1 MINRDY
7 SVTIRTLGTAEDKYQ
22 RTLDSIATQ
31 SIQPKEVIIVLANG
45 YECPK
50 EQLGYERFV
59 FVDKGMVNQRVA
71 CFDESSSEYTLAL
84 DDDVEFSSNFVA
96 SLFDTMEK
104 CKADFVSPL
113 VKEVNISEG
122 RYTLIN
128 KIKDWLL
135 GVSIRKRLKD
145 SFMVKVWRT
154 GGFIVN
160 SAVEDNKQYYSQS
173 GHGTC
178 VRTYKSL
185 ERVAF

>member
-113 VKEVNISEG
+113 VKDCLL
-122 RYTLIN
+122 YTS
-128 KIKDWLL
+128 DAA
-135 GVSIRKRLKD
+135 D
-145 SFMVKVWRT
+145 
-154 GGFIVN
+154 
-160 SAVEDNKQYYSQS
+160 E
-173 GHGTC
+173 
-178 VRTYKSL
+178 
-185 ERVAF
+185 

>member
-71 CFDESSSEYTLAL
+71 CFPQIL
-84 DDDVEFSSNFVA
+84 
-96 SLFDTMEK
+96 
-104 CKADFVSPL
+104 
-113 VKEVNISEG
+113 
-122 RYTLIN
+122 
-128 KIKDWLL
+128 WLL
-135 GVSIRKRLKD
+135 YLLLWKSVKRIL
-145 SFMVKVWRT
+145 FLRW
-154 GGFIVN
+154 
-160 SAVEDNKQYYSQS
+160 
-173 GHGTC
+173 
-178 VRTYKSL
+178 
-185 ERVAF
+185 

>member
-1 MINRDY
+1 M
-7 SVTIRTLGTAEDKYQ
+7 TIRTLGTAEDKYQ

-113 VKEVNISEG
+113 LKINLFLRSSGKSRTLG
-122 RYTLIN
+122 RRS
-128 KIKDWLL
+128 LL
-135 GVSIRKRLKD
+135 FPIL
-145 SFMVKVWRT
+145 
-154 GGFIVN
+154 
-160 SAVEDNKQYYSQS
+160 
-173 GHGTC
+173 
-178 VRTYKSL
+178 SL
-185 ERVAF
+185 ERKMHGVHCRILIPERT